1 MTEGKL
7 VRNETWGDLIYTF
20 ENDSFNAVVIGGQKP
35 VPFSPV
41 GIGWI
46 IIGGC
51 NLKCIH
57 CYGNAEELS
66 RVVLSTNEAFQIV
79 DEIIKARV
87 LRVVISGGE
96 PLLRDDIFEIIER
109 LVAGGVSVVLGT
121 NGSFITSENVHKL
134 KICTRVEIS
143 LDGSTSNSNNGIR
156 PSRLKKGNAWQE
168 TQRALKLCL
177 KHGVKLRVL
186 TAINAQ
192 NQSEIVQMATHLNNL
207 GVSDW
212 ALSWTIP
219 AGRARFIFDKLR
231 PLQELVEEGVA
242 KAMAIYPNMTIRY
255 SHRTESFS
263 RFYCLIMP
271 DGKIGTEDA
280 VLGTKVMFGSLLT
293 QPIESIWNAENYNLA
308 QHFEKWVGE

>member
-1 MTEGKL
+1 M
-7 VRNETWGDLIYTF
+7 
-20 ENDSFNAVVIGGQKP
+20 
-35 VPFSPV
+35 
-41 GIGWI
+41 
-46 IIGGC
+46 
-51 NLKCIH
+51 
-57 CYGNAEELS
+57 
-66 RVVLSTNEAFQIV
+66 
-79 DEIIKARV
+79 
-87 LRVVISGGE
+87 RVVISGGE

-143 LDGSTSNSNNGIR
+143 LDGSTSTSNNSIR

-168 TQRALKLCL
+168 TLRALKLCL
-177 KHGVKLRVL
+177 KHNVKLRVL

-192 NQSEIVQMATHLNNL
+192 NQSEIVKIAIYLNNL

-231 PLQELVEEGVA
+231 PLQEIVEKGVTTA
-242 KAMAIYPNMTIRY
+242 RAIYPHMTIRY

-271 DGKIGTEDA
+271 DGQIGTED
-280 VLGTKVMFGSLLT
+280 VSLGTKVLFGSLLT

-308 QHFEKWVGE
+308 QHFEKWVGS